1 MAGHSKWKNIQHRKG
16 RQDALRG
23 KIFTKISRE
32 IFVAVKRGGD
42 DPSTNPALRHALQKA
57 RQNNMPQ
64 SNIENT
70 IKKANG
76 DVEGLRY
83 EEVLYEGY
91 GPGGVAILVE
101 GLTDNRNRTAAE
113 VRHIFSK
120 NGGSLGETGC
130 VSFLFERKGMVRFHL
145 GDNGLD
151 EDTAL
156 AQALDAGAEDVEFED
171 GYAIVFSAPD
181 DFDRMQKALEESGLK
196 LEQAELTR
204 VPVTTVSL
212 SEEDA
217 ANVERL
223 VEMLEDNDDV
233 QNVYANLA

>member
-1 MAGHSKWKNIQHRKG
+1 
-16 RQDALRG
+16 
-23 KIFTKISRE
+23 
-32 IFVAVKRGGD
+32 
-42 DPSTNPALRHALQKA
+42 
-57 RQNNMPQ
+57 
-64 SNIENT
+64 
-70 IKKANG
+70 
-76 DVEGLRY
+76 
-83 EEVLYEGY
+83 
-91 GPGGVAILVE
+91 
-101 GLTDNRNRTAAE
+101 
-113 VRHIFSK
+113 
-120 NGGSLGETGC
+120 
-130 VSFLFERKGMVRFHL
+130 MVRFHL